1 MTTTDPLRILV
12 VHPLLCQPQSIEGNG
27 LVLRHRL
34 RRRGLD
40 ATLGVHQGPG
50 PIPAAD
56 LYLVGGVEDVN
67 LPRLA
72 DALRDGGLASAVT
85 AGAAVLAVDAG
96 LLAIGRTFQLPDG
109 MEREGVGLL
118 DIASRRA
125 PAAAHGP
132 VITRPNPALGLPAMS
147 GYETHVGRTTLG
159 SGVEP
164 LAELELGTGNG
175 DGRDGALAGRVVGTW
190 LHGPATARNPELADL
205 ILGRFLDRELEPLD
219 DPRVEDLRRQHVT
232 EDRLDPTGWGGVAY
246 GDAAYPWRRWFRR
259 GKGTSAGQAQ
269 L

>member
-1 MTTTDPLRILV
+1 MTTPTRILV
-12 VHPLLCQPQSIEGNG
+12 LHPLLAQPQSVEGNA

-40 ATLGVHQGPG
+40 ATIGIHEGPG

-56 LYLVGGVEDVN
+56 LYLLGGVEDPN
-67 LPRLA
+67 LGRLA
-72 DALRDGGLASAVT
+72 DTLRDGGLGAAVA

-96 LLAIGRTFQLPDG
+96 LLVIGRTFRLADG
-109 MEREGVGLL
+109 REREGLGLL
-118 DIASRRA
+118 DLTSRRGT
-125 PAAAHGP
+125 AAAHGP
-132 VITRPNPALGLPAMS
+132 VITRPNPALGLPILS

-159 SGVEP
+159 PGVEP

-175 DGRDGALAGRVVGTW
+175 DGRDGAIAGRVIATW

-205 ILGRFLDRELEPLD
+205 ILGRVLDRELEPLD
-219 DPRVEDLRRQHVT
+219 DPRVHELRDQHVT
-232 EDRLDPTGWGGVAY
+232 EDRQDPTGWGGVAY

-259 GKGTSAGQAQ
+259 SKGTSAGQAQ

>member
-1 MTTTDPLRILV
+1 MTTPTRILV
-12 VHPLLCQPQSIEGNG
+12 LHPLLAQPQSIEGNAI
-27 LVLRHRL
+27 VLHHRL

-40 ATLGVHQGPG
+40 ATIGVHEGPG

-56 LYLVGGVEDVN
+56 LYLVGGVEDAN
-67 LPRLA
+67 LGRLA
-72 DALRDGGLASAVT
+72 DTLRTGGLSAAVA

-96 LLAIGRTFQLPDG
+96 LLVIGRTFRLADG
-109 MEREGVGLL
+109 AEREGLGLL
-118 DIASRRA
+118 DLASRRGTA
-125 PAAAHGP
+125 PAHGP
-132 VITRPNPALGLPAMS
+132 VITRPNPALGLPILS

-159 SGVEP
+159 PGVEP

-175 DGRDGALAGRVVGTW
+175 DGRDGAIAGRVIATW

-205 ILGRFLDRELEPLD
+205 ILERVLDRELEPLD
-219 DPRVEDLRRQHVT
+219 DPRVEELRDQHVT
-232 EDRLDPTGWGGVAY
+232 EDRADPTGWGGVAY

>member
-1 MTTTDPLRILV
+1 MSGPLRILV
-12 VHPLLCQPQSIEGNG
+12 VHPLLAQPQSIEGNG

-34 RRRGLD
+34 RRRGMD
-40 ATLGVHQGPG
+40 ATLDVHQGPG

-67 LPRLA
+67 LGRLA
-72 DALRDGGLASAVT
+72 DALRDGGLAGAVA

-96 LLAIGRTFQLPDG
+96 LLAIGRTFQLADG
-109 MEREGVGLL
+109 REREGIGLL
-118 DIASRRA
+118 DVTSRRA
-125 PAAAHGP
+125 SGAAHGP
-132 VITRPNPALGLPAMS
+132 VITRPNAALGLPVMS

-159 SGVEP
+159 PGVEP
-164 LAELELGTGNG
+164 LAGLELGTGNG
-175 DGRDGALAGRVVGTW
+175 DGREGAITGRVIGTW

-205 ILGRFLDRELEPLD
+205 ILSRVLDRILEPLD
-219 DPRVEDLRRQHVT
+219 DPGVTALRDQHVS
-232 EDRLDPTGWGGVAY
+232 EDRMDPTGWGGVAY